1 MAAPTLE
8 TLDLLIRPFEKG
20 DLKAF
25 TDYRAQEIVARYQSW
40 ESFNEEDALKLF
52 QNMDYSKF
60 GSPGHWYQ
68 LAITC
73 KKDGILLGDLA
84 VHFIDKDQMEIGFTI
99 SPMHQGQSI
108 AKRAVTRL
116 LHYLFGELHKHRVI
130 AITDTRNIPANKL
143 LEALQFRREAHFV
156 QNIFFKGAWGDECQ
170 YALLASEWSKAHL
183 KLTTEIGPSAT

>member
-8 TLDLLIRPFEKG
+8 TPDLLIRPFKRD

-25 TDYRAQEIVARYQSW
+25 TDYRAQEAVARYQSW
-40 ESFNEEDALKLF
+40 ERFNEEDALKLF
-52 QNMDYSKF
+52 QSMDYSKF
-60 GSPGHWYQ
+60 GSSGYWYQ
-68 LAITC
+68 LAIIRKT
-73 KKDGILLGDLA
+73 DGILLGDLA

-99 SPMHQGQSI
+99 SPTHQGQSI

-116 LHYLFGELHKHRVI
+116 LDYLFGELHKHRVI

-156 QNIFFKGAWGDECQ
+156 QNIFFKGAWGDEYQ
-170 YALLASEWSKAHL
+170 YALLASEFLAQQ
-183 KLTTEIGPSAT
+183 